1 MLSIFCSPSRYTQGK
16 NATAALGTEM
26 AGLGLSGPAL
36 IVASRSPIRLLS
48 ETWNRTLAEAG
59 IAYAVHEFGGECSL
73 AEIERIK
80 QIAKHQKSQVI
91 VGAGGGKVLDAA
103 RAAAADLDL
112 PIVNCPTVAS
122 SDSPCSALSV
132 IYSDDGI
139 VQGSRF
145 HRKNADLVL
154 VDTQVIARSP
164 PRLLVAGMGDA
175 LATWFEAKTCVDGG
189 VKNLRGGLST
199 QSALALA
206 KLCYRTLLADGAD
219 ALRSVQE
226 QVVTPALERLVEA
239 NTLLSGLGF
248 ESSGLAAAHAIH
260 NGLTTAKATHDYLHG
275 EKVAFGLLT
284 QLVLEGKSRS
294 VLHRVLGFAT
304 EVGLPI
310 TLADIGLTELPKEDL
325 QKIAVRSTAENDT
338 IHNEPFEVLPD
349 MVADAIMAADAM
361 GRAWRKDHCP
371 QK

>member
-1 MLSIFCSPSRYTQGK
+1 MLSVFCSPSRYTQGK
-16 NATAALGTEM
+16 NATASLGAEM
-26 AGLGLSGPAL
+26 VGLGLSGPVL

-48 ETWNRTLAEAG
+48 DIWKGTFKDAQ

-80 QIAKHQKSQVI
+80 QVATKAKVI
-91 VGAGGGKVLDAA
+91 LGAGGGKVLDAA
-103 RAAAADLDL
+103 RAAAADLNL
-112 PIVNCPTVAS
+112 PCVNCPTVAS

-132 IYSDDGI
+132 IYSEDGV

-154 VDTQVIARSP
+154 VDTQVIAQSP

-175 LATWFEAKTCVDGG
+175 LATWFEAKTCVEGH

-199 QSALALA
+199 QSALVLA
-206 KLCYRTLLADGAD
+206 DLCYRTLLADGAD
-219 ALRSVQE
+219 ALRSVQM
-226 QVVTPALERLVEA
+226 QVVTPALERIVEA
-239 NTLLSGLGF
+239 NTLLSGIGF
-248 ESSGLAAAHAIH
+248 ESSGLAAAHAVH

-284 QLVLEGKSRS
+284 QLVLEGQPRS
-294 VLHRVLGFAT
+294 VLDRVLGFAM
-304 EVGLPI
+304 EVGLPL
-310 TLADIGLTELPKEDL
+310 TLADIGLPELPKEVL
-325 QKIAVRSTAENDT
+325 QKIAIRATAEDDT
-338 IHNEPFEVLPD
+338 IHNEPFEVRPD

-361 GRAWRKDHCP
+361 GRAWRKDHSSR
-371 QK
+371 

>member
-1 MLSIFCSPSRYTQGK
+1 MLSVFCSPSRYTQGK
-16 NATAALGTEM
+16 NATASLGAEM
-26 AGLGLSGPAL
+26 VGLGLSGPVL

-48 ETWNRTLAEAG
+48 DIWKGTFKDAG

-80 QIAKHQKSQVI
+80 QVATKAKVI
-91 VGAGGGKVLDAA
+91 LGAGGGKVLDAA
-103 RAAAADLDL
+103 RAAAADLNL
-112 PIVNCPTVAS
+112 PCVNCPTVAS

-132 IYSDDGI
+132 IYSEDGV

-154 VDTQVIARSP
+154 VDTQVIAQSP

-175 LATWFEAKTCVDGG
+175 LATWFEAKTCVEGH

-199 QSALALA
+199 QSALVLA
-206 KLCYRTLLADGAD
+206 DLCYRTLLADGAD
-219 ALRSVQE
+219 ALRSVQI
-226 QVVTPALERLVEA
+226 QVVTPALERIVEA
-239 NTLLSGLGF
+239 NTLLSGIGF
-248 ESSGLAAAHAIH
+248 ESSGLAAAHAVH

-284 QLVLEGKSRS
+284 QLVLEGQPRS
-294 VLHRVLGFAT
+294 VLDRVLGFAM
-304 EVGLPI
+304 EVGLPL
-310 TLADIGLTELPKEDL
+310 TLADIGLPELPKEVL
-325 QKIAVRSTAENDT
+325 QKIAIRATAEDDT
-338 IHNEPFEVLPD
+338 IHNEPFEVRPD

-361 GRAWRKDHCP
+361 GRAWRKDHSP
-371 QK
+371 R